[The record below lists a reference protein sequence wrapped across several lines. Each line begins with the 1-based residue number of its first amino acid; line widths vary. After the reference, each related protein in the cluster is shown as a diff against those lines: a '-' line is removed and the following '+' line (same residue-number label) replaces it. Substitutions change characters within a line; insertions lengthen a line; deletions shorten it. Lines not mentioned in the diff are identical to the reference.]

1 LFLNNLVQLQE
12 QGKLTGEDLIQLG
25 LSGVRVREVVNLLG
39 PNMELLTDNIALAN
53 EQWVEQIAL
62 EEEAAKRFATVRSQ
76 LILLKNAFIDL
87 GISIFDAVAPDIQKV
102 I

>member
-1 LFLNNLVQLQE
+1 M
-12 QGKLTGEDLIQLG
+12 
-25 LSGVRVREVVNLLG
+25 RVREVVNLLG
-39 PNMELLTDNIALAN
+39 PNMELLTNNIALAN

-62 EEEAAKRFATVRSQ
+62 EEEAAKRFATVKSQ

-102 I
+102 IKVINGAVASFNTLDETTKRWDCQN